1 MNFQFCFQAT
11 MSVLFKNLRRIVSF
25 VFIFLILFQSVS
37 AQDKFNRL
45 NSWADQHLNALGGRA
60 VLIILK
66 DSQIVY
72 NQSFNKMSKRQITA
86 AQTKARLKD
95 LDENTF
101 TQDFSPDT
109 KAEIDGAGKWLT
121 AALAMTFVQEN
132 KFRLSDTV
140 GKFLPILSKNG
151 KGHIRIW
158 HCLTNT
164 TGIKEGGLR
173 ESLPAFQKIETA
185 KEYVEFISEYP
196 MEAEPGKIFR
206 YGNIGWQLLA
216 AIMEQVG
223 EKDFHTLF
231 KERITEPLQMAQ
243 TDFGSKPFPLLGS
256 QAFSS
261 PIDYIQFLQMILQEG
276 RYKDKRIISK
286 ALINEMQKNRIG
298 KDCIIADSP
307 DEERIWGYGFGEWL
321 MEQPLA
327 TTPRKDAMPESP
339 RSLFISCPGI
349 TGSFP
354 WINYQKKYAAIL
366 FFTSPDNKENFRSY
380 QELKE
385 IVDSVF

>member
-1 MNFQFCFQAT
+1 
-11 MSVLFKNLRRIVSF
+11 MSALFNKLRLFVSLSF
-25 VFIFLILFQSVS
+25 VFLLFFQSVS
-37 AQDKFNRL
+37 AQDKFKRVTG
-45 NSWADQHLNALGGRA
+45 WVEQHLNALGGRA

-86 AQTKARLKD
+86 AQTKARLKN
-95 LDENTF
+95 LDESNF
-101 TQDFSPDT
+101 TQDYTPDT
-109 KAEIDGAGKWLT
+109 QAEIDGAGKWLT

-140 GKFLPILSKNG
+140 GKFLPIMSTYG

-164 TGIKEGGLR
+164 TGIKEGGIR
-173 ESLPAFQKIETA
+173 ESLPAFQKIQSA
-185 KEYVEFISEYP
+185 KEYLEFISEYP

-206 YGNIGWQLLA
+206 YGNIGWQILA

-223 EKDFHTLF
+223 EKDIHTLF
-231 KERITEPLQMAQ
+231 KERISEPLQMTQ

-261 PIDYIQFLQMILQEG
+261 PMDYIQFLQMILQEG
-276 RYKDKRIISK
+276 RYKEKRIISK
-286 ALINEMQKNRIG
+286 ALINEMQKNKIG
-298 KDCIIADSP
+298 KDCIIAGSP

-321 MEQPLA
+321 IDQPLA
-327 TTPRKDAMPESP
+327 TSPRKDAMPESP
-339 RSLFISCPGI
+339 RSQFIGYPGI
-349 TGSFP
+349 SGSFP

-366 FFTSPDNKENFRSY
+366 FFTSPDNKESFRSY
-380 QELKE
+380 QDLKE